1 MSGAF
6 WRPVR
11 DRHMPQIDEPT
22 TERLLLAPEAAKH
35 LRLSPATLA
44 KHRCYGTG
52 PVYRKNGGRILYALS
67 DLNDWSRRG
76 VRRSTSDRDAVLTP
90 PAQAHAALAPAY
102 VKRRGDD

>member
-6 WRPVR
+6 RRISKDQV
-11 DRHMPQIDEPT
+11 MSQIDEPSA
-22 TERLLLAPEAAKH
+22 ERLLLAPEAAKH

-52 PVYRKNGGRILYALS
+52 PIYRKNGGRILYALN

-76 VRRSTSDRDAVLTP
+76 VRRSTSDRDAVATP
-90 PAQAHAALAPAY
+90 PAQAHAAIAPAY
-102 VKRRGDD
+102 TGRREDD

>member
-6 WRPVR
+6 RRLSKDQV
-11 DRHMPQIDEPT
+11 MSQIDEQPP
-22 TERLLLAPEAAKH
+22 ERLLLAPEAAKH

-67 DLNDWSRRG
+67 DLNEWSRRG
-76 VRRSTSDRDAVLTP
+76 VRRSTSDRDALVTP
-90 PAQAHAALAPAY
+90 PAQAHAAVAPAY
-102 VKRRGDD
+102 IGRRGDD

>member
-6 WRPVR
+6 WRLSKDQV
-11 DRHMPQIDEPT
+11 MSQIDEPPPD
-22 TERLLLAPEAAKH
+22 RLLLAPEAAKV

-67 DLNDWSRRG
+67 DLHDWSRRG
-76 VRRSTSDRDAVLTP
+76 VRRSTSDRDAVTTL
-90 PAQAHAALAPAY
+90 PAQAHAAVAPAY
-102 VKRRGDD
+102 TGRCGDD